1 MKILKT
7 IFYVILGLIA
17 LIFVVALF
25 LPSEYKVERSVE
37 INKPVGIVF
46 GYVADFNNFREW
58 NPWSSLEPNHS
69 FEVSGDSGQVGQK
82 YHWDGNIIGT
92 GEMIFTELKPY
103 ELIKSDILFLA
114 PEQANGVVDFIFD
127 GEENRTKI
135 SWSLTGSADYPLGR
149 FFGLMMDSFLGPDFE
164 KGMINLKNMCESK
177 EIQPAPKE

>member
-17 LIFVVALF
+17 LLFLVAIF

-58 NPWSSLEPNHS
+58 NPWSSLEPKHS
-69 FEVSGDSGQVGQK
+69 FEVSGDSGKVGQK
-82 YHWDGNIIGT
+82 YHWNGNIIGT

-103 ELIKSDILFLA
+103 DLIKSDILFLA
-114 PEQANGVVDFIFD
+114 PEQANGVVDFIFNGD
-127 GEENRTKI
+127 ENKTKI

-164 KGMINLKNMCESK
+164 KGMSNLKNMCESN
-177 EIQPAPKE
+177 EIPLAPKE